1 MNFKDFFTTLGQR
14 NLVVFSFDDLSLLFP
29 KETRDN
35 LRKLMYRWKQK
46 GWISPLKKGLYEF
59 SYPERRDIPDLY
71 IANRMYQPSYVSLET
86 ALSYHGII
94 PEVAMA
100 VTSITTKPTRQY
112 RNELGLFLY
121 RTIRP
126 KAFNGYYVE
135 KIRGYDVL
143 IAEPEKSFI
152 DYLYFAVGRG
162 RKIRLAD
169 QRFEQNRIAGFKRG
183 KLKAYSQAYNL
194 DIKEV
199 YAHL

>member
-1 MNFKDFFTTLGQR
+1 MNFNDFITTLGQR
-14 NLVVFSFDDLSLLFP
+14 NLVVFSFDDLSLLYT
-29 KETRDN
+29 KETRGN

-46 GWISPLKKGLYEF
+46 GWISPLKKGLYELA
-59 SYPERRDIPDLY
+59 YPKRLNIPDLF
-71 IANRMYQPSYVSLET
+71 IANKLYQPSYVSLET

-100 VTSITTKPTRQY
+100 VTSLTTKPTRQY
-112 RNELGLFLY
+112 RNEHGLFLY

-135 KIRGYDVL
+135 KVRGYDVL
-143 IAEPEKSFI
+143 IAEPEKAFI